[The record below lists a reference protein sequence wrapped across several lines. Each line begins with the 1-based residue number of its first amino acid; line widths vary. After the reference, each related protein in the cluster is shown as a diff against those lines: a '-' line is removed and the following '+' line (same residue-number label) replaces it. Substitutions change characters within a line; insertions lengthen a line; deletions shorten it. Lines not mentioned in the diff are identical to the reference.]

1 MPFTKTFGTTAGAYS
16 TETCWRKIS
25 VRTPAFSWT
34 ASGSGTN
41 EYYCRTAANGNPGFV
56 SSPTTNLV
64 FLNSVA
70 AASGSLGSLTAGQ
83 FGFGDNDTLG
93 YSTLYVRLA
102 DGADPDSKTLD
113 WVQFQQMPKAGEHVR
128 WIADS
133 ASINSATGLDQSAV
147 AIGDFIVEEGCEAE
161 FGSESL
167 GYLSIDPDRF
177 EFSGKGEAWINLHT
191 AAIPV
196 RIFDTFSPNE
206 GEFGLYLRGTGMTIV
221 DISGGT
227 VGIAARAGEISTA
240 TTVRL
245 LGEDTK
251 VTIGSGCSLTNLHVY
266 KGTVAARCGI
276 TTVIIYGGEL
286 WTEESGAMGT
296 VTMKGGTYVANS
308 TGTITTFHAYN
319 GFLDLMKSGA
329 ARTITTL
336 NLYNGTAQIP
346 YNKEAVTITT
356 LTINDSLNLNLTG
369 LQ

>member
-1 MPFTKTFGTTAGAYS
+1 MPFTKVFGTTAGAYS
-16 TETCWRKIS
+16 TETLWRKIS

-64 FLNSVA
+64 FLDGVA

-113 WVQFQQMPKAGEHVR
+113 WVQFQQMPKATEHVR
-128 WIADS
+128 WAADS
-133 ASINSATGLDQSAV
+133 GSINSATGIDQSAV
-147 AIGDFIVEEGCEAE
+147 AIGDFIVEEGCDAT

-177 EFSGKGEAWINLHT
+177 EFNGIGEAWINLHT
-191 AAIPV
+191 AAIPIRV
-196 RIFDTFSPNE
+196 YSTASPE
-206 GEFGLYLRGTGMTIV
+206 AGAVGLYLRGTALTVV
-221 DISGGT
+221 DIMGGS
-227 VGIAARAGEISTA
+227 VGIAVRGGEISTM
-240 TTVRL
+240 TTARL
-245 LGEDTK
+245 LGEGSAMK
-251 VTIGSGCSLTNLHVY
+251 LGSGCTITNLHVY
-266 KGTVAARCGI
+266 QGEALVQCGVTTTILYAGSII
-276 TTVIIYGGEL
+276 TEGN
-286 WTEESGAMGT
+286 GAMTT
-296 VTMKGGTYVANS
+296 VTMKGGEYVFNS
-308 TGTITTFHAYN
+308 SGTIATFHAYS
-319 GFLDLMKSGA
+319 GTLDTMKSGA
-329 ARTITTL
+329 ARTISTL
-336 NLYNGTAQIP
+336 NLYNGTTQIP

-356 LTINDSLNLNLTG
+356 LTINDSLNLNLGG